1 MKARQHLQSL
11 GFLTLVLLAPGV
23 GFFSIVSILSVDGSG
38 GGLIGSPAQAA
49 GETPQDVLAAQIRLQ
64 GVSCDKTLSAVRD
77 AKRSKPDHEV
87 WVLKC
92 SNATYRVS
100 RFPDMAAKVERLQ

>member
-1 MKARQHLQSL
+1 MKARRYLPVVLSPV
-11 GFLTLVLLAPGV
+11 LVVSASLLA
-23 GFFSIVSILSVDGSG
+23 VDGSG
-38 GGLIGSPAQAA
+38 GGLFASPARAQ

-64 GVSCDKTLSAVRD
+64 GFVCDKSLGAVRD
-77 AKRSKPDHEV
+77 RKRSKPDHPV

-100 RFPDMAAKVERLQ
+100 RVPDMAAKVEPLQ